1 MTNYYK
7 LISEHNKLSLNKPQD
22 SDMIYYSELNEWYTT
37 NAFRSFSVK
46 CVLQNTIRYK
56 VGATEYV
63 VGANNFL
70 LAMKQSNVKAYF
82 HSKQP
87 VKSVCIDICP
97 STLGEVFSL
106 LIDKKDP
113 DFDNYLAGY
122 FRCPEFMESIYNLN
136 NSLAAPKLKSLISS
150 IHKDKSGVVI
160 TKEWI
165 YQLVEKIV
173 HQEYGNFIA
182 LSNIKSLKP
191 STRKEIY
198 RRVKIGKDYID
209 LNFLK
214 IDNIK
219 QVAEACYMSEYY
231 FFRSFKQVYNITPYQ
246 YLLKKRLEFSIE
258 LLKPGTMSLTK
269 IAAVSGFP
277 DIFTFSKAFKRNY
290 DIPPSVYSKEM
301 IKAIA

>member
-22 SDMIYYSELNEWYTT
+22 SDMVYYSELNEWYTA

-56 VGATEYV
+56 AGTTEYV

-70 LAMKQSNVKAYF
+70 LSMKQSNVKAYF
-82 HSKQP
+82 NSKHL
-87 VKSVCIDICP
+87 VKSLCIDICP
-97 STLGEVFSL
+97 ATLSEVFSSL
-106 LIDKKDP
+106 TDKKDH

-122 FRCPEFMESIYNLN
+122 FRCPEFMENVYNLN
-136 NSLAAPKLKSLISS
+136 NTLAGTQLKSLINH
-150 IHKDKSGVVI
+150 IQKDKSGVVI
-160 TKEWI
+160 TKEWM

-182 LSNIKSLKP
+182 LNNIKSLKP

-198 RRVKIGKDYID
+198 RRVKIGKDYVDI
-209 LNFLK
+209 NFLK
-214 IDNIK
+214 IDAIK

-231 FFRSFKQVYNITPYQ
+231 FFRSFKQVYGITPYQ

-269 IAAVSGFP
+269 IATISGFP

-290 DIPPSVYSKEM
+290 EISPSAYSKEV